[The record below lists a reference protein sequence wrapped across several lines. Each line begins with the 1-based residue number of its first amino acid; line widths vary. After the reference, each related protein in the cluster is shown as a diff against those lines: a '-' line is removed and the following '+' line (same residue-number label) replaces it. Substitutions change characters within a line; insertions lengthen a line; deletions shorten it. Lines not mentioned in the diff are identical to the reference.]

1 MSRFNT
7 PLETNVVLFGR
18 LDSRLWVVNILQSSG
33 LFLAVEKGEDGADRL
48 LFTRHLLQEI
58 ANAAK
63 RLRPLSVT
71 INMYTFEQRK
81 PMLVEKF
88 SAFLWVF
95 PKEARRALCCY
106 RPVTRWTE
114 RDRRS
119 REARVREQQK

>member
-63 RLRPLSVT
+63 RLKS
-71 INMYTFEQRK
+71 
-81 PMLVEKF
+81 
-88 SAFLWVF
+88 FLLFFGFF
-95 PKEARRALCCY
+95 PKKLEGLCAA
-106 RPVTRWTE
+106 T
-114 RDRRS
+114 DL
-119 REARVREQQK
+119 